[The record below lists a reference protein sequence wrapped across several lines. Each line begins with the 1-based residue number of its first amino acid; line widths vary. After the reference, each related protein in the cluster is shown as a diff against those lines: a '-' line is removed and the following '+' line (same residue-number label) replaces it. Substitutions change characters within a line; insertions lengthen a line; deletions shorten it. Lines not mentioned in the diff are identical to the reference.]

1 MVFTTTAT
9 TTVSVREAVLAL
21 AGTLRAFDLIH
32 SGTEMTPSP
41 QEAMMF
47 WAQDDDLVILQ
58 ILASRG
64 IITTL
69 STCAFSLILPFA
81 SLGSRGIVLLAGLV
95 AISS

>member
-1 MVFTTTAT
+1 MVFTATAT

-69 STCAFSLILPFA
+69 ITCAFSLILPFA
-81 SLGSRGIVLLAGLV
+81 SLGRGIDLLAGLV